1 MDSRAKG
8 LRHGGSVRWVRVGGI
23 MRETKKNLRT
33 IWYALYNDSIATY
46 DEDGNPTFED
56 AHGYDTPVQIKAN
69 VSAGKSNLTEEPFG
83 AEVQYD
89 RVILLYDM
97 DCPIDEHSLIWFKN
111 EPKYFENGN
120 VDPDSAD
127 YEVASAPLDSLN
139 VIRIAIRH
147 RVK

>member
-1 MDSRAKG
+1 MKAS
-8 LRHGGSVRWVRVGGI
+8 
-23 MRETKKNLRT
+23 KKNLRKLY
-33 IWYALYNDSIATY
+33 YALYVESEETY

-56 AHGYDTPVQIKAN
+56 SNGYSEPVMIYAN
-69 VSAGKSNLTEEPFG
+69 VSAGKSNATDEPFG
-83 AEVQYD
+83 VEVQYD

-111 EPKYFENGN
+111 EPQFLDDGK

-127 YEVASAPLDSLN
+127 YEVASAPMDSLN